1 MSLMGL
7 VISVLEIS
15 GLNARFVERRAAGS
29 GGELVIKKG
38 VDVVEIVDS
47 GDTLTGIVS
56 FVS

>member
-1 MSLMGL
+1 MGL